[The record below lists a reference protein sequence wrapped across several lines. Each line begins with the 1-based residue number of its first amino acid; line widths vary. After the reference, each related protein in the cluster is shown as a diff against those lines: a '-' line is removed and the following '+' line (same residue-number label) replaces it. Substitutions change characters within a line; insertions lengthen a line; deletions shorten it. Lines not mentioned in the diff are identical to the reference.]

1 MKASKLAI
9 VISAPSGSGK
19 STLIRRLLAVDKRFS
34 FSISVTTR
42 KPREGEIDGLQYEFV
57 TESEF
62 KERIAREEF
71 VEWAVVHGNYYGTP
85 KKEIDRIQRGGN
97 IPVFDVDVQ
106 GARTLKSSLEGA
118 VYIFIVPPSLR
129 ELEARLR
136 KRKSDTEE
144 QIRTRLKNAIAELR
158 EYCMYDYIV
167 VNDLIEVALE
177 QIQAIVTAE
186 LCRRDRAFGVIE
198 SMFSEG
204 GCA

>member
-1 MKASKLAI
+1 VKASKLAI

>member
-1 MKASKLAI
+1 VKANKLAV

-19 STLIRRLLAVDKRFS
+19 STLIRRLLEVDKRFS

-42 KPREGEIDGLQYEFV
+42 KPREGEIDGLQYKFV
-57 TESEF
+57 AESEF
-62 KERIAREEF
+62 KESIARGEF

-106 GARTLKSSLEGA
+106 GARSLKSSLEGA
-118 VYIFIVPPSLR
+118 VYIIIVPPSLR

-144 QIRTRLKNAIAELR
+144 QIRMRLKNAIGELR
-158 EYCMYDYIV
+158 EYRMYDYIV
-167 VNDLIEVALE
+167 VNDRIDVALE

-186 LCRRDRAFGVIE
+186 LCRRERAFDVIE

-204 GCA
+204 GCT